1 MVSGCNVFIRIKA
14 LGEQL
19 RLALRQPP
27 SFRRETFVVSA
38 CNREAAG
45 RIDAWP
51 RWPGPVLALVGPAGS
66 GKTHLARAWAERAS
80 ADVVPA
86 DGLTEAATGPLL
98 IEDVDQ
104 EPAGEA
110 LFHLLN
116 RITRPEQG
124 LLLTARTRPGAW
136 MTDLPDLRSRLNALP
151 VVELGDPDDG
161 VMEGAL
167 RRLFE
172 ERVITPSPE
181 LIAYLR
187 ARIERSVPAALD
199 AVERL
204 EAASIAQ
211 GRPIN
216 RSLARTV
223 FVDTTGELFAEE

>member
-1 MVSGCNVFIRIKA
+1 MQPTAHVFIRIKA

-38 CNREAAG
+38 CNREAAA

-66 GKTHLARAWAERAS
+66 GKTHLARAWAERAGATIML
-80 ADVVPA
+80 ADE
-86 DGLTEAATGPLL
+86 LTDAGGPLL
-98 IEDVDQ
+98 IEDADQ

-116 RITRPEQG
+116 RITLPEQG

-136 MTDLPDLRSRLNALP
+136 ATDLPDLRSRLNALP

-172 ERVITPSPE
+172 ARVITPSPE

-187 ARIERSVPAALD
+187 ARIERSVPAALE

-216 RSLARTV
+216 RALARTV
-223 FVDTTGELFAEE
+223 FLDTTGELFAEE